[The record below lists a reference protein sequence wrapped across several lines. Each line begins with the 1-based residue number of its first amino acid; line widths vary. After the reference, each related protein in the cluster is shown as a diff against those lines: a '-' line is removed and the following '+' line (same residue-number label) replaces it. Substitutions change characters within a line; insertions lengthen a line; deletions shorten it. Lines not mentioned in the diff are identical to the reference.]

1 MSRFPAMR
9 RLVLVLLA
17 AFTHGDDDQGL
28 DQDARCYDYAVN
40 TDCDPLRETWFANC
54 PVTCEIHA
62 TRRVLAAAIEA
73 DKALAAKFLRLAF
86 HDCVGGCDGC
96 VDMNDPENRG
106 LELPVAALEAAL
118 EPLTLAHLTRAD
130 AWSLAALVAADASQ
144 STSPSAGAG
153 PLDFRF
159 DYVGRENCEDN
170 CETCGPRAG
179 PRGRG
184 FPDANLH
191 TAELLRFFEE
201 EFGFDARR
209 TVAIMGAHSIG
220 SLSREHSGFHG
231 PRGWAMSNT
240 KLMNDYHRMLVNTR
254 DGTPFGGR
262 NWTLAAVDGS
272 DRRQWEHISTTG
284 PCRALE
290 GGVCLPARV
299 MIDADMALVRDLSAE
314 PRGAAACTFGC
325 GPTGEDDDCAGVA
338 GVCPVASTFGVVAE
352 FSQSGAAFIAEF
364 EAALK
369 AMILNG
375 YDIGPCPAPPCAVG
389 PRTTT
394 TTAAPT
400 TTTLAPTTTTT
411 TAPKKA
417 KKCKD
422 NKKWTR
428 GKKKVTCKKIKKMKA
443 KKRTKE
449 CEKKKEGEAGG
460 KKKTAKK
467 ACKRTCLERCRKAR

>member
-1 MSRFPAMR
+1 
-9 RLVLVLLA
+9 
-17 AFTHGDDDQGL
+17 
-28 DQDARCYDYAVN
+28 
-40 TDCDPLRETWFANC
+40 
-54 PVTCEIHA
+54 
-62 TRRVLAAAIEA
+62 
-73 DKALAAKFLRLAF
+73 
-86 HDCVGGCDGC
+86 
-96 VDMNDPENRG
+96 
-106 LELPVAALEAAL
+106 
-118 EPLTLAHLTRAD
+118 
-130 AWSLAALVAADASQ
+130 
-144 STSPSAGAG
+144 
-153 PLDFRF
+153 
-159 DYVGRENCEDN
+159 
-170 CETCGPRAG
+170 
-179 PRGRG
+179 
-184 FPDANLH
+184 
-191 TAELLRFFEE
+191 
-201 EFGFDARR
+201 
-209 TVAIMGAHSIG
+209 
-220 SLSREHSGFHG
+220 
-231 PRGWAMSNT
+231 MSNT